1 MPEPQDLLI
10 FPYNGNGLEALDC
23 LGEAY
28 RFIGF
33 VDDTQEKLG
42 VTPEG
47 FQVFGRDAFVNYPD
61 ASVLAVP
68 GSHSTY
74 LTVTEVINGLG
85 LAKERYAKVI
95 HPGATISTLASI
107 GFNVL
112 IMAGVVITSNAV
124 IGNHT
129 CILANTVIHHDVII
143 KDWGIVGSNVT
154 VAGNAVLEEN
164 CYIGSGS
171 SIMDGLH
178 IGSKAIIGLGSNVIS
193 NVAEGARVVG
203 NPARLL
209 VKKS

>member
-1 MPEPQDLLI
+1 MPEPQALLI

-23 LGEAY
+23 LGDAY

-33 VDDTQEKLG
+33 VDDTPEKIG

-47 FQVFGRDAFVNYPD
+47 FQVFGRDAFAKYPD

-68 GSHSTY
+68 GSHATY

-85 LAKERYAKVI
+85 LANERFAKVI
-95 HPGATISTLASI
+95 HPRASISKLTSI

-129 CILANTVIHHDVII
+129 CILSNTVIHHDVIV
-143 KDWGIVGSNVT
+143 KDWAIVGSNVT
-154 VAGNAVLEEN
+154 LAGNTVLEEN

-171 SIMDGLH
+171 SIMNGLQ
-178 IGSKAIIGLGSNVIS
+178 IGSKAIVGLGSNVIS
-193 NVAEGARVVG
+193 NVAQGARVVG
-203 NPARLL
+203 NPARML
-209 VKKS
+209 VKK